1 MRIFCMI
8 GFFGTVFINENIWY
22 VAPIGYGF
30 GTIAICIQMIRIR
43 DY

>member
-8 GFFGTVFINENIWY
+8 GFLGTVFINENIWY
-22 VAPIGYGF
+22 AAPIGYGF